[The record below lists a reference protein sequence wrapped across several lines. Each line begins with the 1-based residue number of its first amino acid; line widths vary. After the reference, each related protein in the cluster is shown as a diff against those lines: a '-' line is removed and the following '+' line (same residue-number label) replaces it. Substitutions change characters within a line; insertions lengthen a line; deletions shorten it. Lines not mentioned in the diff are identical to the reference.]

1 MNGNLTEQIYFIGE
15 GTMRFGITI
24 TTVVISLCLNFQLGF
39 SQDTLVTTQ
48 WPHITRTTDFQTS
61 VFQGRDCDDTEY
73 RNHSGLPAWKNY
85 GGWLSEC
92 DSLSDTYHDSVFAVQ
107 SAERRE
113 KERIER
119 EKMLSEPLEELDLDA
134 MWDNTVWNEI
144 VDIGETTYYETE
156 NITAVAGVRGAEAE
170 DEALNH
176 LYYRRSMK
184 GIAQI
189 DLQKALGK
197 LMIKREKMPDDSDTK
212 KIDSYIYQLK
222 IKLKKV

>member
-1 MNGNLTEQIYFIGE
+1 
-15 GTMRFGITI
+15 MRFGISI
-24 TTVVISLCLNFQLGF
+24 TTLVISLCLNFQLSY

-48 WPHITRTTDFQTS
+48 WPDIIRTTDFQTS
-61 VFQGRDCDDTEY
+61 VFQGRECDDTEY
-73 RNHSGLPAWKNY
+73 RNHNGLPAWKNY

-119 EKMLSEPLEELDLDA
+119 EKMLAEPLEELDLDV
-134 MWDNTVWNEI
+134 MWDNTVWEEI
-144 VDIGETTYYETE
+144 TDI
-156 NITAVAGVRGAEAE
+156 AEAE
-170 DEALNH
+170 DEALHH

-184 GIAQI
+184 GIALI

-197 LMIKREKMPDDSDTK
+197 LIIKREGMPDGAAAE
-212 KIDSYIYQLK
+212 KIDGYISQLK
-222 IKLKKV
+222 IKLKNA